1 MTVLTVVGALV
12 AVKVYVAQSASCFMK
27 GRCGLM
33 YLAVTYW
40 NDFDEGWKL
49 SSVKE
54 FNNKEDALLYKRRIE
69 RESQGDECVCVYEA
83 KRID

>member
-1 MTVLTVVGALV
+1 
-12 AVKVYVAQSASCFMK
+12 
-27 GRCGLM
+27 M

-49 SSVKE
+49 SNVKE
-54 FNNKEDALLYKRRIE
+54 FNNKEDALLYMRRTE
-69 RESQGDECVCVYEA
+69 EESLGDEMVIVYEA